1 METLATVR
9 PTTERLSSA
18 AHQTVDK
25 LADSARPAVDRLA
38 SNAHQA
44 VDKIAEAAAATAAR
58 LSTQA
63 EQLKATRERATQ
75 AASSYVH
82 DNPLT
87 ALGIAVAAGFLLSRL
102 LNSR

>member
-1 METLATVR
+1 METLAATR

-38 SNAHQA
+38 STAHQA
-44 VDKIAEAAAATAAR
+44 VDKIADAANTTATK

-63 EQLKATRERATQ
+63 EQLNAARERATQ
-75 AASSYVH
+75 AASTYVH

-87 ALGIAVAAGFLLSRL
+87 SLGIAVAAGFLLSRL
-102 LNSR
+102 ISR